1 MYSSRRLTNAK
12 IKLIL
17 TIIYAVMLLSSS
29 FIHGESESR
38 GLQFFINFNP
48 TIQNLLHI
56 PAYALLSILL
66 LKSSKEYQ
74 ALKRR
79 RILSVFGFCCIFGI
93 LNEIIQMAI
102 PGRFAGIT
110 DVALNIIGTCMGI
123 LIYLLLNTKM
133 GKDLTQWIYG
143 HRSFKVWE
151 WSQ

>member
-66 LKSSKEYQ
+66 LDILKEYQ
-74 ALKRR
+74 VLKRKE
-79 RILSVFGFCCIFGI
+79 IISIFGFCCFFGI
-93 LNEIIQMAI
+93 FNEIIQVAV
-102 PGRFAGIT
+102 PGRFAGMM
-110 DVALNIIGTCMGI
+110 DVALNIMGVFTGI
-123 LIYLLLNTKM
+123 LLYLYVNTKAR
-133 GKDLTQWIYG
+133 KDLTL
-143 HRSFKVWE
+143 
-151 WSQ
+151 